1 MSAYIVTKTPLRV
14 SFNGGGTDMRYYY
27 ERETGLALS
36 TTIDKY
42 IYVTVKEHGDLFD
55 EKIRL
60 NYSETEVLSNFDDIK
75 NNIIRECL
83 RFLNISN
90 SLYISTIA
98 DLPAMSGLG
107 SSSSFTVGLLNAL
120 NVFMGNSLSLEQIAE
135 QASYIEIDVLNA
147 PIGKQDH
154 YAAAMGGFNL
164 FNFQKSGKVI
174 VENLNYKDNLQKVFN
189 NSMFFWTGKT
199 RSATSVLINQKQ
211 NFKKNIENLH
221 LIKNLTIESVELFK
235 DNFDINKFGKIL
247 DNSWAIKRKLSD
259 KISNNEFDILYEKAK
274 KVGAIG
280 GKILGAGGGG
290 FFMIIAEKRYH
301 EAVKKIYGKYNQIK
315 INPIEYGT
323 KLIYSND

>member
-60 NYSETEVLSNFDDIK
+60 NYSETEVLSNIDDIK

-120 NVFMGNSLSLEQIAE
+120 NVFMGNSLTLEQIAE

-247 DNSWAIKRKLSD
+247 DNSWSIKRKLSD

-323 KLIYSND
+323 KLIYSNV